1 MNASVCVMVTVLTEQ
16 EERRQLNLHSKHFSG
31 NYSSGCGSSCNCNC
45 NCSCNCN
52 CGCNCDYAYN
62 CVCPNWDMSSHMQS
76 MDPNMRS
83 HNSRALHLRELSRN
97 APLEQV
103 VRQIALQLRLEHVF
117 WSHDVA
123 GGQLQARFDLVQD
136 ERYECLLCTL
146 QDWGIGERPGTHVT
160 AINCL
165 ETRVK
170 LSPTPGTYGGGGSGA
185 GAVGLGVAAAA
196 AGAAAG
202 TSGTDAGAAPGAGAK
217 EQNEGQRLGWQN
229 FMDSVRCR
237 LNVNQVVRVVR
248 RDATINFDFVVLLMA
263 AALLSC
269 VGLVENSFLFLSS
282 SMLISPLMGPIIAAI
297 FGSVIGDRGLRW
309 LGIKN
314 ELIGIAISVVT
325 GFIFGGAIC
334 LCGLGR
340 FFMLSTGFT
349 EEIISRCD
357 THSLAIGLCTAL
369 ASGAA
374 AAIGVLGGNTGSLV
388 GVAISASLLPPAVNA
403 GLLWA
408 IALCTRVLHIDQE
421 LLKGLSKHREYSP
434 HLHIELFVCA
444 TVSMALTLLNV
455 VCVWLMGVV
464 VLRIKEV
471 APAVQRDQQ
480 FWRHDVRLAREVAL
494 RDPEL
499 HSAIDRLDLD
509 ERRQVDLDAPQY
521 QHTWSPG
528 TVRPRLRPEARACQ
542 GKDNSSN
549 YHTVHGFQDFC
560 ITLHKLNSELPRRPS
575 PALPSFLDVFTP
587 LEQAEHSPTA
597 VVIGTQPPQS
607 PALAQPEPQMLPSG
621 SGINNYRSLPDL
633 RQASY
638 LPQDAQRPL
647 ELSDPEP
654 HTKSKISRC
663 VHWSVERRQPLY
675 ENPELSPLPSSS
687 MDALQRAG
695 LSQVLVPLPLDR
707 RLRLMSSRQSEES
720 DECDYQHEFNV

>member
-1 MNASVCVMVTVLTEQ
+1 MNAAVCVMVTVPTEQ
-16 EERRQLNLHSKHFSG
+16 EEERLLQLQTKRFRYVYNCTRCRNWEQESPVPSVHSKVLQH
-31 NYSSGCGSSCNCNC
+31 C
-45 NCSCNCN
+45 
-52 CGCNCDYAYN
+52 
-62 CVCPNWDMSSHMQS
+62 
-76 MDPNMRS
+76 
-83 HNSRALHLRELSRN
+83 SRALQLPELKEN

-103 VRQIALQLRLEHVF
+103 LRLIALQLRLEHVF

-123 GGQLQARFDLVQD
+123 GEQLQARFDLLQD
-136 ERYECLLCTL
+136 ERYERLLCTL

-170 LSPTPGTYGGGGSGA
+170 FSSSPAGGA
-185 GAVGLGVAAAA
+185 GAGER
-196 AGAAAG
+196 AGAR
-202 TSGTDAGAAPGAGAK
+202 AGAEAGAGPRTEAG
-217 EQNEGQRLGWQN
+217 EATASDQPEGQRLGWQS

-269 VGLVENSFLFLSS
+269 VGLVEDSFLFLSS

-309 LGIKN
+309 IGIKN

-334 LCGLGR
+334 LFGLCR
-340 FFMLSTGFT
+340 FFVLSAGFT
-349 EEIISRCD
+349 EEIVSRCD

-408 IALCTRVLHIDQE
+408 IALCSQLFQVDSQ
-421 LLKGLSKHREYSP
+421 LLQGLSKHQDYSQQ
-434 HLHIELFVCA
+434 LHIELFVCA
-444 TVSMALTLLNV
+444 TVSMALTLVNV

-471 APAVQRDQQ
+471 APAVQRDQE

-494 RDPEL
+494 NDPEL
-499 HSAIDRLDLD
+499 HNAIDRLDTS
-509 ERRQVDLDAPQY
+509 ERRQVDLEAPQY

-528 TVRPRLRPEARACQ
+528 TARTCLQ
-542 GKDNSSN
+542 HESGVGQIEEKDNNNSSSNN

-560 ITLHKLNSELPRRPS
+560 ITLHKLKLPRPS
-575 PALPSFLDVFTP
+575 KPALPSFMELFTP
-587 LEQAEHSPTA
+587 PTIPSNATPNVADMETA
-597 VVIGTQPPQS
+597 VAAAADTTILDFS
-607 PALAQPEPQMLPSG
+607 SSSALS
-621 SGINNYRSLPDL
+621 NHRSLPDL
-633 RQASY
+633 R
-638 LPQDAQRPL
+638 LPLKDATP
-647 ELSDPEP
+647 
-654 HTKSKISRC
+654 TCKSKLPRC
-663 VHWSVERRQPLY
+663 VHWNEERDQRQRQFLL
-675 ENPELSPLPSSS
+675 EAKAKTTAMEEADAQAEAETEAEVQFLPRHS
-687 MDALQRAG
+687 G
-695 LSQVLVPLPLDR
+695 HVLLPLPLPDR
-707 RLRLMSSRQSEES
+707 RLRLLRSRSKDNSEEC
-720 DECDYQHEFNV
+720 EYEHEYNV